1 MFIKIGSVTAEILV
15 TLSFCG
21 LCYVE
26 FELSCGWVGVV
37 TIVIVKAYLLLLL
50 KKNLFYC
57 EIFFLNM
64 NIRH

>member
-26 FELSCGWVGVV
+26 FELSCSWVGVV

-50 KKNLFYC
+50 KKT
-57 EIFFLNM
+57 FFIAKL
-64 NIRH
+64 IVAYE